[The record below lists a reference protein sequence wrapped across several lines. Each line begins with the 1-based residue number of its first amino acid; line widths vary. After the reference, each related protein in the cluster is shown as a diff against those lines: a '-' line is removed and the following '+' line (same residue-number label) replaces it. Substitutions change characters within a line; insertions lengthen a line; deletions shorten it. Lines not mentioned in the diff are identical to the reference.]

1 MGVEI
6 AINVKVIKAVNKV
19 AHRHQQE
26 ELEQEE
32 LGQEEVRDQEEQ
44 DHLHQE
50 EDMEEAAQRQAAP
63 HRSRQEEQAIQEIIH
78 LPLQVYHKLIVLQIH
93 GVHLIDPGS
102 LFQS

>member
-26 ELEQEE
+26 EL
-32 LGQEEVRDQEEQ
+32 GQGEVQDQEEQ

-63 HRSRQEEQAIQEIIH
+63 HRSRQEEQAIQEIID
-78 LPLQVYHKLIVLQIH
+78 LSLQVYHKLIVLQIH